1 MRKTILML
9 INGFG
14 IERKDSMEVFTPEL
28 MPNLDYMTKNYLFSS
43 LQASAGDYNNGYRLF
58 SMPGVNKK
66 KEDQIDNMI
75 YDKTLYNNEV
85 LKSISTSIPEG
96 KKLHVFY
103 TLDTGYK
110 FHQVKEILRI
120 INANK
125 DKKIYMH
132 LIMTSSSIND
142 YNDIIKTISKISFET
157 SEYVKLGFIVG
168 RNKINSDD
176 ALRTFYKEFGEHW
189 NESTKKFDIFK
200 KEIVNPEDAGI
211 FYINKGFALEEN
223 DSVLFLNFQDVEM
236 DRFYDDFTKMPLQKY
251 SLFEFN
257 KEGVQ
262 NILEREEDSTT
273 SIIDIAK
280 KHNINLLVLT
290 DKTRLND
297 INFYLNG
304 MQKILSKNVTYATLD
319 ISLFATKEKV
329 IELISSPNY
338 DGFILDFN
346 IGNMSVVNNIKDTLS
361 KIDSIIKPISDASLE
376 KNYTFIISS
385 TYGMYSQVLDGVVP
399 KVINFAGKVPCVYQ
413 SNEYTK
419 SDYSLSGGDT
429 YALALTFLTNICDDV
444 KQNKIVRKLSSLD
457 KMLSKK

>member
-14 IERKDSMEVFTPEL
+14 IERKDSMEIFTHDL
-28 MPNLDYMTKNYLFSS
+28 MPNLDDMTKTCLFSS

-58 SMPGVNKK
+58 SMPAVNKK
-66 KEDQIDNMI
+66 KDDQIDNMI
-75 YDKTLYNNEV
+75 YDKTLYSNPV
-85 LKSISTSIPEG
+85 LKSISDGIEEG

-110 FHQVKEILRI
+110 YHQVKEILRI
-120 INANK
+120 INQNK

-132 LIMTSSSIND
+132 LIMTSASIND
-142 YNDIIKTISKISFET
+142 YDDIIKTISKISFET
-157 SEYVKLGFIVG
+157 SEYVKLGFIIG

-176 ALRTFYKEFGEHW
+176 ALRTFYKEYGEHW

-200 KEIVNPEDAGI
+200 KEIVNPEDAGV
-211 FYINKGFALEEN
+211 FYINKGFSLEEN

-236 DRFYDDFTKMPLQKY
+236 DRFYDDFTKMPLKKY

-257 KEGVQ
+257 KDGVQ
-262 NILEREEDSTT
+262 NILNRELDDTA
-273 SIIDIAK
+273 SILDIAN
-280 KHNINLLVLT
+280 KHNIKLLVLT
-290 DKTRLND
+290 DKAKLND

-304 MQKILSKNVTYATLD
+304 MKKKLSPNVTFAVND

-329 IELISSPNY
+329 EELISSPNY

-346 IGNMSVVNNIKDTLS
+346 IGSMTKVDEIKNTLS
-361 KIDSIIKPISDASLE
+361 KIDSIIKPISEASKE

-385 TYGMYSQVLDGVVP
+385 TFGMYVQVLDGVVP
-399 KVINFAGKVPCVYQ
+399 KVINFAGKVPCVFQ

-419 SDYSLSGGDT
+419 GEYSLSGGDT
-429 YALALTFLTNICDDV
+429 YGLALTFLTNICDDV
-444 KQNKIVRKLSSLD
+444 RQNKIVKKLSSLD
-457 KMLSKK
+457 RMLSKK